1 MRIIEIIK
9 NFFKRIKEKR
19 EFNRKIKEMK
29 KRDPFTYNH

>member
-1 MRIIEIIK
+1 MKLFRLIRD
-9 NFFKRIKEKR
+9 FFRRIKDKR